1 MGTPFIANG
10 RTGGA
15 SSIGETL
22 ARLGHGKRGAKPVGT
37 RRTGQPVRRSSYF
50 PRDPRAL
57 ALWRP
62 LGNNRDARRLIAA
75 RLQAAEFYDRR
86 HKAKGMKNG
95 PLGHVGLEV
104 LRELYRIVD
113 YKTGRLEPAI
123 ATICERVKRSKQA
136 VVDALK
142 RLRDHG
148 FLDRVRRS
156 EPTENEGAG
165 PQVRQ
170 ISNAYGFSLPRCAA
184 AWVKGRLGGAPPPDC
199 KIALRAEREAEV
211 RAMID
216 ALPLAEQPAVI
227 GVNAAAAEILSRI
240 GAALEAKSASLDNGK
255 NPDPEIR

>member
-1 MGTPFIANG
+1 MGAPFNANG
-10 RTGGA
+10 RTGGVA
-15 SSIGETL
+15 SISETL

-113 YKTGRLEPAI
+113 Y
-123 ATICERVKRSKQA
+123 
-136 VVDALK
+136 
-142 RLRDHG
+142 
-148 FLDRVRRS
+148 
-156 EPTENEGAG
+156 
-165 PQVRQ
+165 
-170 ISNAYGFSLPRCAA
+170 GFSLPRCAA